1 MKILKGLLVPFV
13 LVVLASGLSA
23 QSFLVRTYEENDGL
37 INSAVD
43 DIAQD
48 TSGRMWFST
57 RSGISVYDG
66 ATWSSFTTGNGLAT
80 QAVNRIRADARGSM
94 WALGSN
100 PSWVLLRFDGKTWT
114 SFPFPQTA
122 APPYACTALAVRSEA
137 RGIRVAVGTAQ
148 SGVFL
153 FDGIRWTIVSKARG
167 LSGDTV
173 RDIVVYQDGFLV
185 ATSEGLSW
193 IGENSVENRWEKGDP
208 LLRRDI
214 RGVAVETTPDGD
226 VIWVV
231 GSTWLG
237 TVQGGRFEVVSP
249 EIPLRFFPSF
259 ETAAML
265 PDLKDGIFY
274 GNPTGVYYFDRASAS
289 SSPMGVRQ
297 GLAAEGATALFLD
310 RESNIWVGS
319 PRGVSRISSR
329 RFHNYR
335 RAQGFLEDEVT
346 AIQSFGDGAVAFAH
360 NHGLTIWEG
369 KELRTVAL
377 DRKRNTPAGEIRI
390 LDLAADDAGGLWIAA
405 ASLGLGR
412 LGRDG
417 RLRWYDFP
425 SGPAEPV
432 NSVVFDQNRR
442 LWIARSASLYQIQ
455 NGRPVEVFPGMFKD
469 DYIRKIFASR
479 GGLIFVATV
488 KRGLFRWD
496 GKDWT
501 HFSDETDPG
510 ASNVYSVY
518 LDSNGRTLVG
528 TFAGLR
534 QTAGNRLDPF
544 LENGF
549 EIRRPVYL
557 ILEDKAGRLWFGT
570 DNGVVR
576 WDGKTRRDFSKAEGL
591 SGREINRSAGM
602 IDPRGRV
609 WIGTNTGASCYREN
623 FDLGADDVPPPVVSI
638 TGLDINGEAAD
649 FSKKIVLGFRENN
662 LVFHFIGTSFI
673 DESALRFESFLD
685 GFDQAWSPE
694 YAAAERQIRYTNLPS
709 GTYVFNLRAKNALGT
724 RSDPIS
730 SPVIR
735 IQNPFWLRWWFL
747 LASLLLGGG
756 LILGVGLAV
765 TQRRQAERLEALV
778 LARTAQ
784 LQASLREKEILVKEV
799 HHRVKNNLQIISS
812 LLFLQSRRIT
822 DPGLLAV
829 FQGTISRV
837 RAMALVHE
845 SLYRSDQ
852 LTSINMEDYLR
863 KLVHHLLEIYDV
875 RKDPVA
881 ADIRS
886 AGISLPLET
895 AITYGL
901 IVNELVS
908 NALKH
913 AFPADRKGVIKIVL
927 ARSAPDAEGEAVL
940 KKGIVLTV
948 SDNGVGIPEEMKT
961 GSADSLGL
969 RLVQNLVSQAE
980 GTIDVR
986 REDGTVV
993 RIVFPE

>member
-13 LVVLASGLSA
+13 LVVLASGLFA

-37 INSAVD
+37 LNSAVN

-48 TSGRMWFST
+48 ASGRMWFCT

-66 ATWSSFTTGNGLAT
+66 ATWSSFTTSNGLAT
-80 QAVNRIRADARGSM
+80 QAVNRIQADARGSM

-100 PSWVLLRFDGKTWT
+100 PSWVLSRFDGKTWS

-122 APPYACTALAVRSEA
+122 APPYVCTALAVRSEA

-148 SGVFL
+148 SGVLL
-153 FDGIRWTIVSKARG
+153 FDGTRWTIVSKARG
-167 LSGDTV
+167 LSGDAV
-173 RDIVVYQDGFLV
+173 RDIAVYQDGFLV

-193 IGENSVENRWEKGDP
+193 VGENSVENRWEKGDP
-208 LLRRDI
+208 FLREDI
-214 RGVAVETTPDGD
+214 RGAAVETAPGGD
-226 VIWVV
+226 LIWVV

-237 TVQGGRFEVVSP
+237 TVRGGRFEVPSR
-249 EIPLRFFPSF
+249 ESWLRFPQRFQ
-259 ETAAML
+259 AAPML
-265 PDLKDGIFY
+265 PDRKGGLFY
-274 GNPTGVYYFDRASAS
+274 GNPTGAYYYDRASAS
-289 SSPMGVRQ
+289 SNPLGVSQ
-297 GLAAEGATALFLD
+297 GLIAEGATALFLD
-310 RESNIWVGS
+310 RESNIWIGS
-319 PRGVSRISSR
+319 LRGVSRVSSR

-346 AIQSFGDGAVAFAH
+346 AIQAFGGGAVSFAH

-369 KELRTVAL
+369 KELRTVVL
-377 DRKRNTPAGEIRI
+377 DREPNIPASEIRI

-412 LGRDG
+412 LSRDG
-417 RLRWYDFP
+417 RQRWYDFP
-425 SGPAEPV
+425 DGSAEPV

-442 LWIARSASLYQIQ
+442 LWIARRGSLFQLQ
-455 NGRPVEVFPGMFKD
+455 NGRPVEVFPGMFKND
-469 DYIRKIFASR
+469 SIRKIFAVR

-488 KRGLFRWD
+488 RRGLFRWD
-496 GKDWT
+496 GNAWT
-501 HFSDETDPG
+501 RFANETDPG
-510 ASNVYSVY
+510 ASNIYSVC
-518 LDSNGRTLVG
+518 LDSKGRTLVG
-528 TFAGLR
+528 TFAGLFEIS
-534 QTAGNRLDPF
+534 GDRLARYA
-544 LENGF
+544 ENGF
-549 EIRRPVYL
+549 EIQRPVYL

-576 WDGKTRRDFSKAEGL
+576 WDGKTRRAFSKAEGL

-602 IDPRGRV
+602 IDLRGRV
-609 WIGTNTGASCYREN
+609 WIGTNAGASCYREN
-623 FDLGADDVPPPVVSI
+623 FDLGPDDVPPPVVSI
-638 TGLDINGEAAD
+638 TGLDVDGKAAD
-649 FSKKIVLGFRENN
+649 FLKKIVLGSRENN
-662 LVFHFIGTSFI
+662 LVFHFVGTSFI
-673 DESALRFESFLD
+673 DENALRFESFLD
-685 GFDQAWSPE
+685 GFDKNWSPE
-694 YAAAERQIRYTNLPS
+694 YAAAERQIRYTNLPP

-735 IQNPFWLRWWFL
+735 IRNPIWLQWWFL

-756 LILGVGLAV
+756 LILSVGLAV
-765 TQRRQAERLEALV
+765 VQHRQAERLEALV

-784 LQASLREKEILVKEV
+784 IEASLREKEFLVKEV

-829 FQGTISRV
+829 FRGTISRV

-852 LTSINMEDYLR
+852 LTSIDMEDYLR
-863 KLVHHLLEIYDV
+863 KLVTHLLEIYDV
-875 RKDPVA
+875 RKEPAA
-881 ADIRS
+881 ADIRA

-901 IVNELVS
+901 IINELVS

-913 AFPADRKGVIKIVL
+913 AFPADWKGVIKITL
-927 ARSAPDAEGEAVL
+927 ARSAPDAEGEP
-940 KKGIVLTV
+940 GIILTV
-948 SDNGVGIPEEMKT
+948 SDNGIGIPEEMKT

-969 RLVQNLVSQAE
+969 RLVENLVSQLE
-980 GTIDVR
+980 GKIDVR
-986 REDGTVV
+986 REDGTVF
-993 RIVFPE
+993 RIVFPG